1 MPKAITP
8 KEFGP
13 PLGMYSHG
21 MVAPGGEILVVA
33 GQVGMMRGEVA
44 GADVES
50 QTKAALENV
59 RVVLEAGGCSMRDVI
74 RLQTFLTSADDIPGF
89 MRARGEVFPR
99 HFPDGIYPPNTLAG
113 DHAAGPARAARGDR
127 GHGSEERAR
136 RALAGNC
143 TPPRHEEGSTR
154 AERRRAGG
162 GRDMRAR
169 SRSAPGSPGRDERGG
184 LGGPDARPPMSLAP

>member
-1 MPKAITP
+1 MRAIERGFTMPKAITP

-50 QTKAALENV
+50 QSKAALENV
-59 RVVLEAGGCSMRDVI
+59 RVVLEAGGCSMRDVV

-99 HFPDGIYPPNTLAG
+99 YFPDGIYPPNTLLVITRLVRPELRVEIEAM
-113 DHAAGPARAARGDR
+113 AVKAARGAPSR
-127 GHGSEERAR
+127 ATAR
-136 RALAGNC
+136 RPIAKK
-143 TPPRHEEGSTR
+143 STTRR
-154 AERRRAGG
+154 AASRRR
-162 GRDMRAR
+162 R
-169 SRSAPGSPGRDERGG
+169 
-184 LGGPDARPPMSLAP
+184 